1 MTSLVSRLLEPRQER
16 WLLFTLAAINFTH
29 IVDFMVMMPLGPQ
42 FIEIFQI
49 TDAQFGFL
57 VSSYTLAAGFSGLLA
72 TSYIDRFERK
82 GLLLRLYA
90 AFALSTL
97 ACGLAP
103 NYTFLMIARI
113 ASGLFGGVLAAMA
126 QTMVGDAIPFERR
139 GRAMSIVMGSF
150 SLATVAGVPL
160 SLWLASMTNWH
171 GPFIA
176 VALMS
181 GVIWVLGYFT
191 LPRMARHI
199 SSSPSALTWRSAIAP
214 LNSVLVVPNHL
225 KALVFSAFVMSASF
239 VVIPYI
245 TIFATAN
252 LHLTNEQLP
261 LIYLFGGLAT
271 LFTIR
276 IWGVLTDKWGKVRT
290 FRLIALLSMAPL
302 LILTHLKAVGLWE
315 LISVTT
321 LFFIFV
327 SGRMVPSMAILTST
341 VDPRLRGTF
350 MSLNSATQSCA
361 MGLAS
366 FVGGLLIHRDAQGQ
380 LMGYTSAGW
389 LAAALTLLAVF
400 WVGQLKMLDLPDPG
414 PNK

>member
-1 MTSLVSRLLEPRQER
+1 MTSSISPLLEPRQER
-16 WLLFTLAAINFTH
+16 LLLFTLAAINFTH

-103 NYTFLMIARI
+103 NHTFLLIARI
-113 ASGLFGGVLAAMA
+113 ASGLFGGVLSAMA

-160 SLWLASMTNWH
+160 SLWLASITHWH

-191 LPRMARHI
+191 LPQMAQHVSL
-199 SSSPSALTWRSAIAP
+199 SSSTLTWQSAIAP
-214 LNSVLVVPNHL
+214 LRSILVVPNHL
-225 KALVFSAFVMSASF
+225 NALIFSAFVMSASF

-389 LAAALTLLAVF
+389 LATALTLLAVF
-400 WVGQLKMLDLPDPG
+400 WVGQLKMLDSPDPE
-414 PNK
+414 PKK